1 MNENLRRGD
10 IILYKVTNDDPQ
22 RKVIIVSRATKKRS
36 KHGEYWYNVTNIE
49 TGEDLSVNLDAIVT
63 WRKVNTNSNFS

>member
-22 RKVIIVSRATKKRS
+22 RKVIIVSRATKKDQNM
-36 KHGEYWYNVTNIE
+36 ENI
-49 TGEDLSVNLDAIVT
+49 GIMLQILKQVKI
-63 WRKVNTNSNFS
+63 